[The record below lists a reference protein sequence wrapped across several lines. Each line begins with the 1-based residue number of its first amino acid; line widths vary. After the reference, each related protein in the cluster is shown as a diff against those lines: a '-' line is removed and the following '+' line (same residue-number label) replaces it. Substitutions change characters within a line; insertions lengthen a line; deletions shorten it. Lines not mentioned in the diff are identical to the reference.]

1 MIRAAIELL
10 RAAPVAEADPR
21 LEALRAGDAVVVEQV
36 LTELL
41 PPVRRWV
48 FRWLGPDSELDD
60 VTQEALTE
68 IALSLKS
75 YQGRSS
81 LAAYAYRICAR
92 VTARH
97 IKQLQRARSQRRVFA
112 RQAPLARDDRDP
124 ERLALQREALQPVFR
139 ALQKLPLRRR
149 EAFVLCELEGM
160 NAEEAARLAG
170 TNANAMRSRL
180 MHARKEMA
188 RQLRAGRL
196 LSDHAEGEV
205 P

>member
-1 MIRAAIELL
+1 VIRAAIDLL

-21 LEALRAGDAVVVEQV
+21 LDALRAGDAAVIEQV

-48 FRWLGPDSELDD
+48 FRSLGPDSELDD
-60 VTQEALTE
+60 VVQEALTE
-68 IALSLKS
+68 IALSLGS

-92 VTARH
+92 VVARH
-97 IKQLQRARSQRRVFA
+97 LKHLQRTRSQRRMLA
-112 RQAPLARDDRDP
+112 RQSPVTRDARDP
-124 ERLALQREALQPVFR
+124 ERLALQREALRPVLR
-139 ALQKLPLRRR
+139 ALQKLPSRRR

-160 NAEEAARLAG
+160 SAEEAAGLSG
-170 TNANAMRSRL
+170 TSADAMRSRL

-188 RQLRAGRL
+188 RLLQTGRASSGYP
-196 LSDHAEGEV
+196 EGEV